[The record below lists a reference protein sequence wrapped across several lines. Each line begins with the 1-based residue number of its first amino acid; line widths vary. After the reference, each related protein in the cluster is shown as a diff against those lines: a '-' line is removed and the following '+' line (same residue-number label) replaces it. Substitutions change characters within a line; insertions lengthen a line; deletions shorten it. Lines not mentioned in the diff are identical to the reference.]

1 VNLALA
7 AVAAI
12 CGFIIGY
19 WVPGAFLPERLEWVA
34 GAAVGLLAG
43 LGVWSGQRSRSPAV
57 RGAVAGAAWGG
68 IIGFV
73 GGFFGPMLVGGGNQ
87 GPMLG
92 LFITGP
98 GGVILGAVAGAI
110 RALRRSG
117 D

>member
-7 AVAAI
+7 AVVAI

-19 WVPGAFLPERLEWVA
+19 WVPGAFLPDGLQWLA

-43 LGVWSGQRSRSPAV
+43 LGVWSGQRSRSLAV
-57 RGAVAGAAWGG
+57 QGAVAGAAWGG

-73 GGFFGPMLVGGGNQ
+73 GGFFGPMLLGGGNQ

-92 LFITGP
+92 LFIIGP
-98 GGVILGAVAGAI
+98 GGVLLGAVAGAI
-110 RALRRSG
+110 RAKWRYGR
-117 D
+117 

>member
-7 AVAAI
+7 GAAAI

-19 WVPGAFLPERLEWVA
+19 WVPGAFLPEGLEWVA

-43 LGVWSGQRSRSPAV
+43 LGVWSGQRSRSVAV

-68 IIGFV
+68 IIGFA
-73 GGFFGPMLVGGGNQ
+73 GGFFGPMLFGGGNQ

-110 RALRRSG
+110 VGLRRQG